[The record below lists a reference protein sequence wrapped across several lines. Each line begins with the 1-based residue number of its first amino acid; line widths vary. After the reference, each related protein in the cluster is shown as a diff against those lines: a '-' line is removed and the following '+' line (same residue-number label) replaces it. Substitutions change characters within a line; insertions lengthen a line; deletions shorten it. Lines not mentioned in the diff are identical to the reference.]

1 MRFETLAIHAGDDH
15 DTSGSVIPPIYV
27 STTYRRGADGS
38 FAGGNNYIRD
48 DNPNRRML
56 ESCMAQLE
64 GGVAAAAFASG
75 MAATMTVF
83 QALDPGDH
91 VVAPRDAFAGT
102 RKLLDELFVRW
113 GLCVTYVDTSNVGQL
128 RAALRPS
135 TKLIWIE
142 TPSNPLLSVTDIGRL
157 AALAHD
163 TRAYTVCDNTVA
175 TPALQRPLDLG
186 ADLVIHSATK
196 YLSGYSDV
204 MTGVVVTR
212 TESELFRRIR
222 SLQVDGGAVPSPFD
236 CWLVRR
242 GIRSLSVR
250 MQGHCAGAAAVSAFL
265 ATHPGVDCVRYPGLE
280 TDPGHELATTQ
291 MRMFGGLVSF
301 VLPGGRDRAFAVA
314 AKLRLFTRATSFG
327 GPESL
332 VEQRASIEGPGTRSP
347 EGLLRLAIGLE
358 HPYDLI
364 DDLSQALK

>member
-1 MRFETLAIHAGDDH
+1 GR
-15 DTSGSVIPPIYV
+15 
-27 STTYRRGADGS
+27 
-38 FAGGNNYIRD
+38 
-48 DNPNRRML
+48 
-56 ESCMAQLE
+56 
-64 GGVAAAAFASG
+64 
-75 MAATMTVF
+75 TVRP
-83 QALDPGDH
+83 LG
-91 VVAPRDAFAGT
+91 
-102 RKLLDELFVRW
+102 FVRDLR
-113 GLCVTYVDTSNVGQL
+113 GYFERGTAAGRTAPVDE
-128 RAALRPS
+128 
-135 TKLIWIE
+135 LIWIE

-250 MQGHCAGAAAVSAFL
+250 MQGHCAGAA
-265 ATHPGVDCVRYPGLE
+265 
-280 TDPGHELATTQ
+280 
-291 MRMFGGLVSF
+291 
-301 VLPGGRDRAFAVA
+301 
-314 AKLRLFTRATSFG
+314 
-327 GPESL
+327 
-332 VEQRASIEGPGTRSP
+332 
-347 EGLLRLAIGLE
+347 
-358 HPYDLI
+358 
-364 DDLSQALK
+364 